1 MASIKVRAKLSGET
15 TTVKALMSHPMETG
29 LRKDKKTGKLIP
41 AHFIQEVTA
50 QSGGKTVL
58 SASWGG
64 AISKNPYLSFKFN
77 GGEPG
82 DTIEIEQQWRTEMW
96 ESYVNLVRLDD
107 LAITVTALGRRRR
120 GGHILAARPARCAE
134 RRPG

>member
-29 LRKDKKTGKLIP
+29 LRKDKKTGKPIP

-50 QSGGKTVL
+50 EHKGNTVL
-58 SASWGG
+58 TALWGP

-77 GGEPG
+77 GAAAG
-82 DTIEIEQQWRTEMW
+82 DALKISWVDNQGKSDSIETQIK
-96 ESYVNLVRLDD
+96 
-107 LAITVTALGRRRR
+107 
-120 GGHILAARPARCAE
+120 
-134 RRPG
+134 